1 MSVVGGLHNFRDTG
15 GTALRAGGETRAGVL
30 YRSDALGTLTDAGLE
45 VFAETPIGVVV
56 DFRTP
61 HERAALPD
69 RLPAGRPYRT
79 VDLSI
84 LEGAMGELAQQVM
97 ASGAPLTDDQ
107 LAAIDAG
114 DGDALDAPQRIAA
127 IQLHIGEIA
136 GMATVTGA
144 FDEDRLCAADQ

>member
-61 HERAALPD
+61 HERA
-69 RLPAGRPYRT
+69 GRSPTGCRP
-79 VDLSI
+79 
-84 LEGAMGELAQQVM
+84 
-97 ASGAPLTDDQ
+97 GAPT
-107 LAAIDAG
+107 
-114 DGDALDAPQRIAA
+114 APSTCRSSRERWASWRNRSWHPV
-127 IQLHIGEIA
+127 L
-136 GMATVTGA
+136 
-144 FDEDRLCAADQ
+144 R

>member
-69 RLPAGRPYRT
+69 RLPAAPTAPSTCRSSR
-79 VDLSI
+79 
-84 LEGAMGELAQQVM
+84 ERW
-97 ASGAPLTDDQ
+97 ASWRNRSWHPVL
-107 LAAIDAG
+107 
-114 DGDALDAPQRIAA
+114 R
-127 IQLHIGEIA
+127 
-136 GMATVTGA
+136 
-144 FDEDRLCAADQ
+144 